1 MQFFEACRI
10 ILLPASGCE
19 QLDISTSAKLSPR
32 LVITFPLLLQQ
43 LSYSETGGI
52 FEELTQ
58 PDRDK
63 ILSLFSDCL
72 RKSLAESIGNGVL
85 LSNFTCF
92 PMSFLMLCHL
102 DTNPS
107 QY

>member
-1 MQFFEACRI
+1 MQFFEACRF

-63 ILSLFSDCL
+63 ILRLFSDCP
-72 RKSLAESIGNGVL
+72 RKSLGKSIGNGAL
-85 LSNFTCF
+85 LSNFICF
-92 PMSFLMLCHL
+92 PMPFLILCHFF
-102 DTNPS
+102 
-107 QY
+107 